1 MAIDRMKDIN
11 VFVHVAEAKSFTA
24 AAERMGFHDRRWERA

>member
-11 VFVHVAEAKSFTA
+11 VFVHVAEAKSFMA
-24 AAERMGFHDRRWERA
+24 A

>member
-24 AAERMGFHDRRWERA
+24 AAERIGLSGRRSERA